1 MVPLFITARC
11 IFRQATVTENVANVT
26 LIDDQASAIDAVVVG
41 SGVCD
46 VRRWWTAID
55 CEWTLSQDGDH
66 VYMHACV

>member
-26 LIDDQASAIDAVVVG
+26 LIDDRASAIDVVVVG
-41 SGVCD
+41 TGVCD